1 MDAIASFPHPI
12 LADWL
17 LTITEVRLPDGESI
31 LHVGEITYKDKP
43 VIRITSAGS
52 EATADL
58 LGRFERWVDDHVAG
72 GHSPV
77 GEARPGESPGTAAG
91 SLDRG
96 TAREARS
103 QSTRF
108 E

>member
-1 MDAIASFPHPI
+1 VKILSCCIGSAPRRSKKKMDTIVSFPRPI
-12 LADWL
+12 VADWL
-17 LTITEVRLPDGESI
+17 LTITEVRLADGDSI

-58 LGRFERWVDDHVAG
+58 LSRFERWVDDHVEG
-72 GHSPV
+72 DRSPV
-77 GEARPGESPGTAAG
+77 GEA
-91 SLDRG
+91 
-96 TAREARS
+96 
-103 QSTRF
+103 ST

>member
-1 MDAIASFPHPI
+1 
-12 LADWL
+12 LADG
-17 LTITEVRLPDGESI
+17 DSI

-72 GHSPV
+72 DHSPL
-77 GEARPGESPGTAAG
+77 GEA
-91 SLDRG
+91 
-96 TAREARS
+96 
-103 QSTRF
+103 STG
-108 E
+108 

>member
-1 MDAIASFPHPI
+1 MDTIVSFPRPI
-12 LADWL
+12 VADWL
-17 LTITEVRLPDGESI
+17 LTITEVRLADGESI

-72 GHSPV
+72 DHSPL
-77 GEARPGESPGTAAG
+77 GEA
-91 SLDRG
+91 
-96 TAREARS
+96 
-103 QSTRF
+103 STG
-108 E
+108 